1 MIMLFKKKGGVKP
14 IEKALLKELVEKI
27 SGLGYDVGYH
37 HHSEIGWVSS
47 AYNDLMGRAAA
58 YGVENT
64 LREYYLQGKAG
75 GAESRRHEHL
85 TQGKVATPEQTP
97 LPIVT
102 RLPPAC
108 RMVEPPAA
116 TSAPRSI
123 DRPKMV
129 DRPKALDG
137 FTLTR

>member
-1 MIMLFKKKGGVKP
+1 MIMLFKKKGSVKP
-14 IEKALLKELVEKI
+14 MDEALLKELVEKI
-27 SGLGYDVGYH
+27 SRLGYEVGYH

-64 LREYYLQGKAG
+64 LREHYLQGKAG
-75 GAESRRHEHL
+75 GAESRRHEYL
-85 TQGKVATPEQTP
+85 TQGTVATPEQTP

-102 RLPPAC
+102 RLPPAY
-108 RMVEPPAA
+108 RMVEPPAMTA
-116 TSAPRSI
+116 APRSI
-123 DRPKMV
+123 ERPKMV

>member
-1 MIMLFKKKGGVKP
+1 MLFKKKRGDKP
-14 IEKALLKELVEKI
+14 MDEALLKELTEAI
-27 SGLGYDVGYH
+27 SRLGYDVGYH

-47 AYNDLMGRAAA
+47 AYNDLMERAAA
-58 YGVENT
+58 HDVEET
-64 LREYYLQGKAG
+64 LREHYLQGKSRG
-75 GAESRRHEHL
+75 VESRRHEHL
-85 TQGKVATPEQTP
+85 APGTVATPEQTP

-102 RLPPAC
+102 RLPPAY

-116 TSAPRSI
+116 TSVPRSI